1 MSEQT
6 PGATPNPDHRQ
17 AIYLQLCDS
26 DHKIDEFRAKLL
38 ALLPFASA
46 AGLFLLLNDKL
57 PNRAAMQAAGPFFV
71 PIGIFGVVVTLGLF
85 AYEIYGIQKCGEL
98 IGTGILLE
106 TDMQVRGQFTSRPN
120 RVINEVF
127 AAGVI
132 YPAVLAGWLF
142 LTLFTLR
149 ENVLDIAEL
158 VFFTG
163 FAGMLAWDVYLVR
176 EAERHRRAREADEKA
191 RAVSPG
197 T

>member
-1 MSEQT
+1 MPEQSG
-6 PGATPNPDHRQ
+6 PAPNPDRSTVYQ
-17 AIYLQLCDS
+17 QLCDS
-26 DHKIDEFRAKLL
+26 YHKIDDFRAKLL

-57 PNRAAMQAAGPFFV
+57 PSPAAMRAAGPFFV

-98 IGTGILLE
+98 IDTGIRLE
-106 TDMQVRGQFTSRPN
+106 TEMKVRGQFTSRPN

-127 AAGVI
+127 AAAVI

-149 ENVLDIAEL
+149 EDALGIAEL
-158 VFFTG
+158 VFFAG

-176 EAERHRRAREADEKA
+176 RAERERKAREADEKA
-191 RAVSPG
+191 RAGSPA